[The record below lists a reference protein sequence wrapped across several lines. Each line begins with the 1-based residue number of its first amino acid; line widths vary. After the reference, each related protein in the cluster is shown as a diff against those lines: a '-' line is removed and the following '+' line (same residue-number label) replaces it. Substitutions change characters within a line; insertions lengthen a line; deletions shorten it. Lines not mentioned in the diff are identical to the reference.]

1 MKKSTIILIIGLIIL
16 AVGAALSVAKIEP
29 WADYVL
35 IAGAVVVIIRG
46 FVRNHEKD
54 EYPFNVAIAT
64 ILTI

>member
-16 AVGAALSVAKIEP
+16 AVGAGLSVAKIEP
-29 WADYVL
+29 WADYVR

-54 EYPFNVAIAT
+54 E
-64 ILTI
+64 